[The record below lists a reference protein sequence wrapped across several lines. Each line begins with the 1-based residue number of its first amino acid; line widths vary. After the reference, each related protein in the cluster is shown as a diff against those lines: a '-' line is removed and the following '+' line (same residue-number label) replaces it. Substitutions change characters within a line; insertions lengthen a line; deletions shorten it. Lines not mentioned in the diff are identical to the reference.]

1 MPVVVQLNFNGVA
14 AQVVQR
20 ASAVVQKTAMDLEAR
35 AKQIVPVDT
44 GLLKSSIQHQR
55 VDDLTAQVD
64 VFAEYAGYVEF
75 GTSRQRAQPYLIPAA
90 ESVRPGFEA
99 AMTQITR

>member
-64 VFAEYAGYVEF
+64 VYAEYAGYVEF
-75 GTSRQRAQPYLIPAA
+75 GTTRQAAQPYLVPAA
-90 ESVRPGFEA
+90 EETRVEFIEEL
-99 AMTQITR
+99 TQITR

>member
-1 MPVVVQLNFNGVA
+1 MPVIVQLNFNAVA

-44 GLLKSSIQHQR
+44 GLLKSSIQYQPA
-55 VDDLTAQVD
+55 DGLTAQVD
-64 VFAEYAGYVEF
+64 VYAEYAEHVEF
-75 GTSRQRAQPYLIPAA
+75 GTTRQRAQPYLIPAA
-90 ESVRPGFEA
+90 EAVRPGFEA